1 MDPLWISIAFI
12 LGFLVRNL
20 GLPPLVGYLAAGF
33 ILRYAGAEPG
43 EFIQVLSDVGIMLL
57 LFTIGLKMKIKTFF
71 RPEIWAGATLHI
83 IATGIAILAGV
94 ALMSHLGIS
103 AFSGLSWRASLL
115 VAFSMSFSS
124 TVFAF
129 KVLEEKGETTSL
141 HGKISIGLLIMQD
154 IFAVL
159 FLVFAAGKT
168 PNIYAL
174 AIPLALFLM
183 RPLLFF
189 FLNRTGHGEL
199 LILFGF
205 FAALVMGG
213 ELFHLTGF
221 KSDLGALAAGMLLA
235 PHKKADE
242 LAKTLMGF
250 KDIFLIGF
258 FLSIGLAVDL
268 TPEIVLASLIVLT
281 ALSVK
286 VPLYFLILSRFRL
299 RSRTAF
305 LSSLTLANYSEFGL
319 IVASVG
325 AASGLIPFDWL
336 GIIAISLSLSFL
348 LAAPLNAES
357 YRIFSRLRNF
367 LARFQ
372 TSRRLPYDTP
382 HDIGDAEILIFGM
395 GRFGA
400 STYDQ
405 LNRVYGRRVLALD
418 YDAEKVE
425 MHRQAGRNVI
435 HDDATDLDFWEK
447 IDVAHLKTGQVL
459 MVMLCMGDYQSHKYA
474 IERLRDIKYQG
485 PIAATAKYDD
495 EVRKLRDAGI
505 HAAYNFYTEAGVG
518 FANQAGET
526 LCRIDDGRR
535 ERGSKNPAE
544 S

>member
-1 MDPLWISIAFI
+1 MDPIWIAIAFI
-12 LGFLVRNL
+12 LGFLVRNA

-33 ILRYAGAEPG
+33 ILKYFGAETG
-43 EFIQVLSDVGIMLL
+43 EVIQTISDIGIMLL
-57 LFTIGLKMKIKTFF
+57 LFTIGLKIKVKTFL

-83 IATGIAILAGV
+83 TATGIAILAGV
-94 ALMSHLGIS
+94 ILMSHLGIS
-103 AFSGLSWRASLL
+103 SFSGLDWKASLL

-129 KVLEEKGETTSL
+129 KVLEEKGEITSL

-174 AIPLALFLM
+174 AIPLALLLM

-205 FAALVMGG
+205 FAALVLGG
-213 ELFHLTGF
+213 ELFHLTGL

-242 LAKTLMGF
+242 LSKTLMGF
-250 KDIFLIGF
+250 KDLFLIGF

-268 TPEIVLASLIVLT
+268 NLEIVVAALIVLT

-286 VPLYFLILSRFRL
+286 VPLYFLVLSRFRL

-325 AASGLIPFDWL
+325 AASGLIPYDWL
-336 GIIAISLSLSFL
+336 GIIAISLSMSFL
-348 LAAPLNAES
+348 LAAPLNAQS
-357 YRIFSRLRNF
+357 YRILSNWRGF
-367 LARFQ
+367 LLKFQ
-372 TSRRLPYDTP
+372 TSKRLPYDAA
-382 HDIGDAEILIFGM
+382 HDIGNAEILIFGM
-395 GRFGA
+395 GRFGTSA
-400 STYDQ
+400 YDH
-405 LNRVYGRRVLALD
+405 LNKVYGRKVLALD
-418 YDAEKVE
+418 YDAEKVR
-425 MHRQAGRNVI
+425 MHREAGRNVI
-435 HDDATDLDFWEK
+435 HDDATDQDFWEK
-447 IDVAHLKTGQVL
+447 INADHLITGQVL
-459 MVMLCMGDYQSHKYA
+459 LVMLCMGDHSSNMYA
-474 IERLRDIKYQG
+474 LDMLRRFSFQG
-485 PIAATAKYDD
+485 IIAATGRHDD
-495 EVRKLRDAGI
+495 EVRELKEAGVNS
-505 HAAYNFYTEAGVG
+505 AYNFYAEAGVG
-518 FANQAGET
+518 FANHACENLCT
-526 LCRIDDGRR
+526 LNPEEI
-535 ERGSKNPAE
+535 SKNQK
-544 S
+544 

>member
-1 MDPLWISIAFI
+1 
-12 LGFLVRNL
+12 
-20 GLPPLVGYLAAGF
+20 
-33 ILRYAGAEPG
+33 
-43 EFIQVLSDVGIMLL
+43 
-57 LFTIGLKMKIKTFF
+57 
-71 RPEIWAGATLHI
+71 
-83 IATGIAILAGV
+83 
-94 ALMSHLGIS
+94 
-103 AFSGLSWRASLL
+103 

-154 IFAVL
+154 LFAVL
-159 FLVFAAGKT
+159 FLVFAGGKI

-174 AIPLALFLM
+174 AIPLALLLM

-189 FLNRTGHGEL
+189 LLNRTGHGEL

-213 ELFHLTGF
+213 ELFHLTGL

-242 LAKTLMGF
+242 LSKTLMGF

-268 TPEIVLASLIVLT
+268 TPGIVAASLIVLT

-305 LSSLTLANYSEFGL
+305 LSSLALANYSEFGL

-325 AASGLIPFDWL
+325 AASGLIPYDWL
-336 GIIAISLSLSFL
+336 GIIAIALSLSFL
-348 LAAPLNAES
+348 IAAPLNAHS
-357 YRIFSRLRNF
+357 YRLFTRFHDF

-372 TSRRLPYDTP
+372 TSSRLPYDTP
-382 HDIGDAEILIFGM
+382 HDIGNAEILIFGM
-395 GRFGA
+395 GRFGS

-405 LNRVYGRRVLALD
+405 LNKVYGRKVLALD

-425 MHRQAGRNVI
+425 MHRKAGRNVI

-459 MVMLCMGDYQSHKYA
+459 MIILCMGDHQSNKYA
-474 IERLRDIKYQG
+474 IERLRDINYQG
-485 PIAATAKYDD
+485 SIAATAKYDD
-495 EVRKLRDAGI
+495 EVRKLEESGV

-518 FANQAGET
+518 FANHVCET
-526 LCRIDDGRR
+526 LCTIDEGNSKR
-535 ERGSKNPAE
+535 EGKTQDNPAK
-544 S
+544 